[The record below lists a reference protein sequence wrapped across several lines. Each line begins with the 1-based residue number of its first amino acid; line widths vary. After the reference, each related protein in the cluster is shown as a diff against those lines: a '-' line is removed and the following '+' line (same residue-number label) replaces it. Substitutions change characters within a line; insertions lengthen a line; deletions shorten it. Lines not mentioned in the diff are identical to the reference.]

1 MNKNQKGMAHLSII
15 LVLLVALVIG
25 GVGYMVYHKN
35 KDVASK
41 TTTSTGSVASN
52 QATNVKLSTPKKETV
67 STKGSAAANS
77 PVNLSTA
84 NQEVDYDLTKPYGT
98 LKYVEQLA
106 KAGDYNEVAYF
117 ITPRIL
123 FRAQD
128 TMGTP
133 DDGDMA
139 KVNFACNNNAICK
152 LAILSTS
159 FGSNFTTS
167 TYTYPVA
174 GTTGEIIIYNLSDIN
189 PIAATMYGNQQVQ
202 IYMVGYDNKWVI
214 DKVAAGDSIY

>member
-1 MNKNQKGMAHLSII
+1 MNKNQKGIAHLAII
-15 LVLLVALVIG
+15 LVLVVGVIIV
-25 GVGYMVYHKN
+25 GVSYVVYQKN
-35 KDVASK
+35 NNPIAKEGNSNVAS
-41 TTTSTGSVASN
+41 TQN
-52 QATNVKLSTPKKETV
+52 QATNVKLNTPKKETV

-77 PVNLSTA
+77 PGNLSTA

-98 LKYVEQLA
+98 LKHVEQLA

-139 KVNFACNNNAICK
+139 KVNYACNNNAICK

-159 FGSNFTTS
+159 FSSNFTTS

-174 GTTGEIIIYNLSDIN
+174 GTTGEIINYNLSDIN

-202 IYMVGYDNKWVI
+202 IYMVGYDDKWVI
-214 DKVAAGDSIY
+214 DKVSVGSSIY